1 MLALKLRS
9 FRVSPSQRF
18 KQVAKGAYSHI
29 LGMGL
34 VPKKWVRAVRV
45 ALHLWGQDSF
55 EKVRDPCGGRM
66 AMDKEQNPSR
76 YFAMG

>member
-18 KQVAKGAYSHI
+18 KQVAKDAYSHI

-34 VPKKWVRAVRV
+34 VPKK
-45 ALHLWGQDSF
+45 
-55 EKVRDPCGGRM
+55 CG
-66 AMDKEQNPSR
+66 
-76 YFAMG
+76 